1 MTDNGNE
8 VPLADV
14 VEQNQPV
21 VPRAEDSD
29 EPRAPSKLP
38 LEVDAADA
46 AEQAREVELDEDDY
60 R

>member
-1 MTDNGNE
+1 MTDSDYE
-8 VPLADV
+8 EPLADV

-21 VPRAEDSD
+21 APTADESD
-29 EPRAPSKLP
+29 EPRIPGKIP